1 MNPEPLPF
9 LSSIVGG
16 RARPRRPFTD
26 PFSSPVP
33 SWGNVLEADSE
44 AVPMA
49 PLRRLLGMKSP
60 TEFERAPDGG
70 TGEVAV
76 YEAYLEA
83 GFRGVIP
90 SLIEEVSSFF
100 GFSPSQ
106 LTPLTWRTLMALQV
120 LGELHG
126 LSIGVHEIL
135 YSYYFDPLVNKGWFY
150 HLRSRDSA
158 PLVEEPSRGVRGNHP
173 FGDGWNSRYVFVK
186 IHEPVGYPTSWRTM
200 DVSRPVSFAG
210 EAVAK
215 LIMGIPRRF
224 RWVTF
229 LVSREALR
237 NAVRSPVS
245 VIYDEYQKVKVW
257 KRHLSYT
264 PPPRLARA
272 ALSAGGLSSISSTS
286 AEIVPNRD
294 LMADAHRRLTSE
306 VLLLRGQVQDMMACR
321 DLLIQQVRASARWE
335 IMKEWLEKRVDHW
348 NPEEEYR
355 RHLFLSGGFNHRSEN
370 LSQAATPRSVI
381 GSRFSERPSVGTK
394 IRTVDFR
401 LNKETR
407 KALIFQRS
415 WISANT
421 TRQANQNTI
430 MTTIKYKNRKKR
442 AKRSLIPNLRMS
454 VYNKRPKFC
463 SSSVATALARSLRSD
478 RAEWAF
484 GRYVATE
491 LWLEL
496 GRYSLEND
504 LVIRRLHEDP
514 RIIGEGGAGA
524 PLGSLDC
531 VWDPE
536 VPVRSRGLLSG
547 TRRDVTTPMRPRL
560 HRGSFLF
567 DRMLEPR
574 GLDPEIVFWNLMEP
588 GGSSLDPEI
597 FDWNPEAIGEPK
609 GSSLDF
615 IRTVLRLPRQD
626 YYRYLF
632 GFCILPLRSWP
643 LSSSCDVFY
652 FCMKSLTCLE
662 GAGVGVMTQVPGLC
676 CFPHLEKHD
685 LDCSLYFTVPLQ

>member
-1 MNPEPLPF
+1 
-9 LSSIVGG
+9 
-16 RARPRRPFTD
+16 
-26 PFSSPVP
+26 
-33 SWGNVLEADSE
+33 
-44 AVPMA
+44 MA
-49 PLRRLLGMKSP
+49 PLRRLRSCFFDDGPRSEIREGDLPNIRRKYLIHPSVGMRSP
-60 TEFERAPDGG
+60 TEFERAPGGG

-135 YSYYFDPLVNKGWFY
+135 YSYYFAPLVNKGWFY
-150 HLRSRDSA
+150 HLRSRDGA

-173 FGDGWNSRYVFVK
+173 FGDGWNRRYVFVK
-186 IHEPVGYPTSWRTM
+186 IHEPVGYPTSWRTV

-237 NAVRSPVS
+237 HRNAVRSPVS
-245 VIYDEYQKVKVW
+245 VIYDEYQKVKVR

-272 ALSAGGLSSISSTS
+272 SLSAGGLSSISSTS

-306 VLLLRGQVQDMMACR
+306 ALLLRGQVQDMMACR

-381 GSRFSERPSVGTK
+381 GIWGDRLIIRRFSS
-394 IRTVDFR
+394 
-401 LNKETR
+401 
-407 KALIFQRS
+407 
-415 WISANT
+415 
-421 TRQANQNTI
+421 
-430 MTTIKYKNRKKR
+430 
-442 AKRSLIPNLRMS
+442 
-454 VYNKRPKFC
+454 
-463 SSSVATALARSLRSD
+463 
-478 RAEWAF
+478 
-484 GRYVATE
+484 
-491 LWLEL
+491 
-496 GRYSLEND
+496 
-504 LVIRRLHEDP
+504 
-514 RIIGEGGAGA
+514 
-524 PLGSLDC
+524 
-531 VWDPE
+531 
-536 VPVRSRGLLSG
+536 
-547 TRRDVTTPMRPRL
+547 
-560 HRGSFLF
+560 
-567 DRMLEPR
+567 
-574 GLDPEIVFWNLMEP
+574 
-588 GGSSLDPEI
+588 
-597 FDWNPEAIGEPK
+597 
-609 GSSLDF
+609 
-615 IRTVLRLPRQD
+615 
-626 YYRYLF
+626 
-632 GFCILPLRSWP
+632 
-643 LSSSCDVFY
+643 
-652 FCMKSLTCLE
+652 
-662 GAGVGVMTQVPGLC
+662 
-676 CFPHLEKHD
+676 
-685 LDCSLYFTVPLQ
+685 